1 MTIMTKPPE
10 QNSEAVAGDVYEN
23 FEISQENTCVGVS
36 FLQVT
41 RVHSGQQRY

>member
-1 MTIMTKPPE
+1 MTIMTQPPE

-36 FLQVT
+36 FLQSYKT
-41 RVHSGQQRY
+41 SGQQRY